1 MSLAIKYRPSALKEV
16 QGNKQTL
23 AALESVLSRPQDQIQ
38 HAMLFTGPSGCGK
51 TTLARIVA
59 ERLGC
64 HGRDYC
70 EVDSADFRGIDTI
83 REVRRQMAYKPMEST
98 CRVWLLDECFAPD
111 TKIKTPQGE
120 TPIAE
125 LTEGS
130 QVYSIQG
137 EAVVEKVFQNRVHL
151 GRLLKLRFEDGRE
164 VVTTKQHLFL
174 TSKGWVEAQ
183 NLTKKD
189 FILSFVPYIM
199 QDNSYIRRKQ
209 HEDKTPTE
217 REPLLGSA
225 LLSRM
230 RERFLGLSLQPSKIL
245 LSILC
250 GDKQGKA
257 PRDTRSALQR
267 RDQEKNSKGAHCF
280 AENRAGGS
288 VAGKEFPAYA
298 QKKSDAFASQY
309 RKNEGNETD
318 QRHFEHLER
327 RAWWERETDGAPNTA
342 FVGAGVAHG
351 SRYFYGEAETG
362 PAHCVQ
368 SGLSVRAAKN
378 CNRSRWQFA
387 SIERWFAKRCK
398 KAGDTARV
406 RLESAEIY
414 QPGSNDQSFRSVVGD
429 KERDQGFVILYD
441 LQISGH
447 PSYFANGLAVHNC
460 HQLSKD
466 GQSALL
472 KALED
477 TPPHVY
483 FLLATTDPEKLLPT
497 IRGRCASFEVSPLED
512 DEMLKHLRQVASAE
526 RKRVSPEVL
535 KQIVRDSLGS
545 CRNALQVLDK
555 VIDLPVEDMKAA
567 AEQVAAKENAVI
579 DLCRAL
585 MRREKWVV
593 VSGIIKGLEK
603 EDPEKTRLAILG
615 YCSSVLLNTP
625 KDAPQAFV
633 VMDCF
638 REPLWNNGRA
648 GLVLAAYESLEA

>member
-1 MSLAIKYRPSALKEV
+1 MSLAIKYRPSAIKEV

-23 AALESVLSRPQDQIQ
+23 AALESVLSRPQGEIQ

-83 REVRRQMAYKPMEST
+83 REVRRQMSYKPMESA
-98 CRVWLLDECFAPD
+98 CRVWLLDE
-111 TKIKTPQGE
+111 
-120 TPIAE
+120 
-125 LTEGS
+125 
-130 QVYSIQG
+130 
-137 EAVVEKVFQNRVHL
+137 
-151 GRLLKLRFEDGRE
+151 
-164 VVTTKQHLFL
+164 
-174 TSKGWVEAQ
+174 
-183 NLTKKD
+183 
-189 FILSFVPYIM
+189 
-199 QDNSYIRRKQ
+199 
-209 HEDKTPTE
+209 
-217 REPLLGSA
+217 
-225 LLSRM
+225 
-230 RERFLGLSLQPSKIL
+230 
-245 LSILC
+245 
-250 GDKQGKA
+250 
-257 PRDTRSALQR
+257 
-267 RDQEKNSKGAHCF
+267 
-280 AENRAGGS
+280 
-288 VAGKEFPAYA
+288 
-298 QKKSDAFASQY
+298 
-309 RKNEGNETD
+309 
-318 QRHFEHLER
+318 
-327 RAWWERETDGAPNTA
+327 
-342 FVGAGVAHG
+342 
-351 SRYFYGEAETG
+351 
-362 PAHCVQ
+362 
-368 SGLSVRAAKN
+368 
-378 CNRSRWQFA
+378 
-387 SIERWFAKRCK
+387 
-398 KAGDTARV
+398 
-406 RLESAEIY
+406 
-414 QPGSNDQSFRSVVGD
+414 
-429 KERDQGFVILYD
+429 
-441 LQISGH
+441 
-447 PSYFANGLAVHNC
+447 C

-497 IRGRCASFEVSPLED
+497 IRGRCASFEVSPLDD
-512 DEMLKHLRQVASAE
+512 DEMLRHLRQVASAE

-585 MRREKWVV
+585 MKREKWAVV
-593 VSGIIKGLEK
+593 AGIIKGLEK
-603 EDPEKTRLAILG
+603 EDPEKTRLAIMG